1 MTERNHEDLLRRL
14 ALNDE
19 RALTR
24 VLAGGAALR
33 LPDGV
38 PDLGDKTKS
47 YVLVA
52 ALVATQAA
60 PASYQRAVSNAL
72 SVGVSESEI
81 LGVLCTVAPVVGAAR
96 LQAAAA
102 ALGDVFEAVT

>member
-1 MTERNHEDLLRRL
+1 MIERNHEDLLRRL

-19 RALTR
+19 RALTG
-24 VLAGGAALR
+24 VLAGASGLR
-33 LPDGV
+33 LPAGV

-47 YVLVA
+47 YVLLA
-52 ALVATQAA
+52 ALIATQAA
-60 PASYQRAVSNAL
+60 PTSYQSAVSNAL

-96 LQAAAA
+96 LQAASA
-102 ALGDVFEAVT
+102 ALGNVLGTLA